1 MEEKDSINN
10 IKESISKEI
19 KIDEEFLLN
28 LKSSKL
34 FNIYKKQI

>member
-10 IKESISKEI
+10 IKESNSKEI

-28 LKSSKL
+28 LKTSKL
-34 FNIYKKQI
+34 LNIYKK

>member
-10 IKESISKEI
+10 IKESNSKEI

-34 FNIYKKQI
+34 LNIYKKQI

>member
-10 IKESISKEI
+10 IKESSSKEI

-34 FNIYKKQI
+34 LNIYKK

>member
-10 IKESISKEI
+10 IKESNSKEI

-34 FNIYKKQI
+34 LKIYKKQI